1 MPRKKKELIT
11 IEDELDTTTL
21 QNKDVSDTIDDKNV
35 KEEKIKK
42 KAEKVVKEKIAKANR
57 TDSVKVTKEGKDE
70 TKPLQLAELINEAAK
85 FRKGEIELSDLD
97 ELGER
102 MTIRTYI
109 PMLEKLSLVML
120 IVFNMGQE
128 DTNVNEVRIAK
139 REKDLFFEVLLGAYA
154 LVDVTELNLKTY
166 ESYDLL
172 YPIFGEYI
180 LQYCRKDYEQIVGM
194 IKDSLNIY
202 HMQELSELFDTI
214 DYKKLQEASEQHE
227 KLFQQ
232 LEDSKEL
239 VANLREMYGL
249 ANPAIKQ
256 TYESIEKVALKDLH
270 EQEKAV
276 KEALIADGKMSP
288 DAIEKV
294 ISEKPKRGRKK
305 KSEE

>member
-11 IEDELDTTTL
+11 IEDELDAAAS
-21 QNKDVSDTIDDKNV
+21 QNKVVSDVVDDKNV

-42 KAEKVVKEKIAKANR
+42 EAEKAVKEKIAKANR
-57 TDSVKVTKEGKDE
+57 ADSVKATKEDKNE
-70 TKPLQLAELINEAAK
+70 AKPLQLAELINEAAK

-97 ELGER
+97 ELGEK

-128 DTNVNEVRIAK
+128 DTNINEVRIAK

-154 LVDVTELNLKTY
+154 LVDVTEMSLKTY

-202 HMQELSELFDTI
+202 HMQQLSELFDTI

-227 KLFQQ
+227 KLLKQ

-288 DAIEKV
+288 DAIEKAV
-294 ISEKPKRGRKK
+294 SEKPKYGRKK
-305 KSEE
+305 KTEE

>member
-11 IEDELDTTTL
+11 IEDELDATTL
-21 QNKDVSDTIDDKNV
+21 QNKDVSDIIDDKNV

-42 KAEKVVKEKIAKANR
+42 EAEKAVKEKIAKANR
-57 TDSVKVTKEGKDE
+57 TDSVKAAKEDKE
-70 TKPLQLAELINEAAK
+70 EAKPLQLAELINEAAK

-128 DTNVNEVRIAK
+128 DTNINEVRIAK

-154 LVDVTELNLKTY
+154 LVDVTELSLKTY

-227 KLFQQ
+227 KLLQQ

-249 ANPAIKQ
+249 ANPALKQ

-270 EQEKAV
+270 EQERVV

-294 ISEKPKRGRKK
+294 VSEKPKRGRKK